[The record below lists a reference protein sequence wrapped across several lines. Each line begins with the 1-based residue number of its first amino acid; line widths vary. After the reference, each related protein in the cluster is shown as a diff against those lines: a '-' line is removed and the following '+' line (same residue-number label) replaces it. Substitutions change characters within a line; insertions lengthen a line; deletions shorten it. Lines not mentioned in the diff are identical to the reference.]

1 MKIVSD
7 NSEVK
12 KSNYNI
18 ATIGYFDGIHI
29 GHKKIL
35 RELVSQAEKNNGQ
48 SILVTF
54 WPHPRTVLH
63 KNTSVDLLL
72 SEEDKHL
79 FLEEVGVDVI
89 YLIEFTKAFS
99 KVTADTF
106 INDFLIN
113 KLHVDKLIIGYNHNF
128 GFNREG
134 NYSYLKK
141 NRDKYDFDIQE
152 VKKEEIDKTLEV
164 SSSTIREK
172 VKTGEFSHANKMLG
186 YKFYLDGIVE
196 EGDGIGKTIDFP
208 TANITSSESSK
219 ILPGDGVYAA
229 NVNVDTEKLS
239 GMVNIGFRPT
249 VKGKDRRIELHIFN
263 FNRNI
268 YGKTLRIIF
277 NSKIRDEI
285 MFKNIKELKKQLEKD
300 KIESIKLLNNEKIRN

>member
-7 NSEVK
+7 NSELK

-35 RELVSQAEKNNGQ
+35 KELVSQAKKNNGQ

-79 FLEEVGVDVI
+79 LLKEFGVDVI
-89 YLIEFTKAFS
+89 YLIEFTKKFS

-106 INDFLIN
+106 INDILIN

-141 NRDKYDFDIQE
+141 NSDKYGFDIQE
-152 VKKEEIDKTLEV
+152 VKKEEIDKTLKV
-164 SSSTIREK
+164 SSTSIREK
-172 VKTGEFSHANKMLG
+172 VKTGEFSLANKMLG

-196 EGDGIGKTIDFP
+196 
-208 TANITSSESSK
+208 
-219 ILPGDGVYAA
+219 
-229 NVNVDTEKLS
+229 
-239 GMVNIGFRPT
+239 
-249 VKGKDRRIELHIFN
+249 
-263 FNRNI
+263 
-268 YGKTLRIIF
+268 
-277 NSKIRDEI
+277 
-285 MFKNIKELKKQLEKD
+285 
-300 KIESIKLLNNEKIRN
+300 

>member
-7 NSEVK
+7 NSELK

-35 RELVSQAEKNNGQ
+35 KELVSQAKKNNGQ

-79 FLEEVGVDVI
+79 LLKEFGVDVI
-89 YLIEFTKAFS
+89 YLIEFTKKFS

-106 INDFLIN
+106 INDILIN

-141 NRDKYDFDIQE
+141 NSNKYGFDIQE
-152 VKKEEIDKTLEV
+152 VKKEEIDKTLKV
-164 SSSTIREK
+164 SSTSIREK
-172 VKTGEFSHANKMLG
+172 VKNGEFSLANKMLG

-196 EGDGIGKTIDFP
+196 KGDGIGKTIGFP
-208 TANITSSESSK
+208 TANITSPDLSK

-229 NVNVDTEKLS
+229 NVYIDKENLL

-263 FNRNI
+263 FSRNI
-268 YGKTLRIIF
+268 YGKNLRIIF
-277 NSKIRDEI
+277 DSKIRDEK
-285 MFKNIKELKKQLEKD
+285 MFKNIKDLKKQLEKD

>member
-7 NSEVK
+7 NSELK

-35 RELVSQAEKNNGQ
+35 KELVSQAKKNNGQ

-79 FLEEVGVDVI
+79 LLEEFGVDVI
-89 YLIEFTKAFS
+89 YLIEFTKKFS

-106 INDFLIN
+106 INDILIN

-141 NRDKYDFDIQE
+141 NSDKYGFDIQE
-152 VKKEEIDKTLEV
+152 VKKEEIDKTLKV
-164 SSSTIREK
+164 SSTSIREK
-172 VKTGEFSHANKMLG
+172 VKTGEFSLANKMLG

-196 EGDGIGKTIDFP
+196 KGDGIGKTIDFP
-208 TANITSSESSK
+208 TANITSPDLSK

-229 NVNVDTEKLS
+229 NVYIDKENLL

-263 FNRNI
+263 FSRNI
-268 YGKTLRIIF
+268 YGKNLRIIF
-277 NSKIRDEI
+277 DSKIRDEK
-285 MFKNIKELKKQLEKD
+285 MFKNIKDLKKQLEKD

>member
-7 NSEVK
+7 NSELK

-35 RELVSQAEKNNGQ
+35 KELVSQAKKNNGQ

-79 FLEEVGVDVI
+79 FLEEFGVDVI
-89 YLIEFTKAFS
+89 YLIEFTKKFS

-106 INDFLIN
+106 INDILIN

-141 NRDKYDFDIQE
+141 NSNKYGFDIQE
-152 VKKEEIDKTLEV
+152 VKKEEIDKTLKV
-164 SSSTIREK
+164 SSTSIREK
-172 VKTGEFSHANKMLG
+172 VKNGEFSLANKMLG

-196 EGDGIGKTIDFP
+196 KGDGIGKTIGFP
-208 TANITSSESSK
+208 TANITSPDLSK

-229 NVNVDTEKLS
+229 NVYIDKENLL

-263 FNRNI
+263 FSRNI
-268 YGKTLRIIF
+268 YGKNLRIIF
-277 NSKIRDEI
+277 DSKIRDEK
-285 MFKNIKELKKQLEKD
+285 MFKNIKDLKKQLEKD

>member
-99 KVTADTF
+99 KVTADKF

-128 GFNREG
+128 
-134 NYSYLKK
+134 
-141 NRDKYDFDIQE
+141 
-152 VKKEEIDKTLEV
+152 
-164 SSSTIREK
+164 
-172 VKTGEFSHANKMLG
+172 
-186 YKFYLDGIVE
+186 
-196 EGDGIGKTIDFP
+196 
-208 TANITSSESSK
+208 
-219 ILPGDGVYAA
+219 
-229 NVNVDTEKLS
+229 
-239 GMVNIGFRPT
+239 
-249 VKGKDRRIELHIFN
+249 
-263 FNRNI
+263 
-268 YGKTLRIIF
+268 
-277 NSKIRDEI
+277 
-285 MFKNIKELKKQLEKD
+285 
-300 KIESIKLLNNEKIRN
+300 